1 MSKILP
7 KNTFSQ
13 EQRKTFLLA
22 ILGPTASGKSDV
34 AIQIAKKYNGE
45 IISCDSRQIYRGMD
59 IGSGKV
65 KRDSFET
72 NTRPI
77 FLSETI
83 PHHLI
88 DIVSPKTEYNVV
100 KFQKQARIALQ
111 NILSRKKLPI
121 LCGGTGFWAQALLE
135 NQIFPEISP
144 DKKLRKI
151 LEKKSREELLE
162 KLISL
167 NPQRAL
173 SLDTSNPLKIIRAL
187 EIISHEKTS
196 SKNTYFSRE
205 TKPLPIW
212 EGIIIN
218 PPREIL
224 YKNIEIRLDQRFEEG
239 MIDEVKGL
247 HYNQKIPWKRLESFG
262 LEYRWI
268 TQYLLKKVSL
278 EEMKEGLFQ
287 DIRHYA
293 KRQGTWFRRWE
304 RQGRI
309 FSWVNSKEE
318 SLCRAK
324 EILAKYL

>member
-1 MSKILP
+1 MSKILQ
-7 KNTFSQ
+7 KNS
-13 EQRKTFLLA
+13 FLLA

-34 AIQIAKKYNGE
+34 AIQIAKNYNGE
-45 IISCDSRQIYRGMD
+45 IISCDSRQVYRGMD

-65 KRDSFET
+65 KKDTTAT
-72 NTRPI
+72 NISSI

-88 DIVSPKTEYNVV
+88 DIISPKTEYNVV
-100 KFQKQARIALQ
+100 KFQKQARIAIQ
-111 NILSRKKLPI
+111 DILSRKKLPI

-167 NPQRAL
+167 DPHRAL
-173 SLDTSNPLKIIRAL
+173 SLDTANPLKIIRAL
-187 EIISHEKTS
+187 EIILHEKNS
-196 SKNTYFSRE
+196 SKKDRASRE
-205 TKPLPIW
+205 TITPLDW
-212 EGIIIN
+212 KGIIIN
-218 PPREIL
+218 PPREIV

-239 MIDEVKGL
+239 MVDEVKDL
-247 HYNQKIPWKRLESFG
+247 HYNQKIPWSRLESFG

-268 TQYLLKKVSL
+268 TQYLLEKISF
-278 EEMKEGLFQ
+278 EEMREKLFQ

-304 RQGRI
+304 RQGRT
-309 FSWVNSKEE
+309 FSWASSKEE
-318 SLCRAK
+318 SLRIVRG
-324 EILAKYL
+324 ILEQHL

>member
-13 EQRKTFLLA
+13 EQSKKFLLA

-45 IISCDSRQIYRGMD
+45 IISCDSRQVYRGMD

-65 KRDSFET
+65 KKDNSAT
-72 NTRPI
+72 NI
-77 FLSETI
+77 SSVFLSETI

-100 KFQKQARIALQ
+100 KFQKQAHIALR

-135 NQIFPEISP
+135 NQIFPEVSP
-144 DKKLRKI
+144 NKKLRKV

-167 NPQRAL
+167 DPQRAL
-173 SLDTSNPLKIIRAL
+173 SLDISNPLKIIRAL

-196 SKNTYFSRE
+196 SKKPHSSRE
-205 TKPLPIW
+205 RTPLPKW
-212 EGIIIN
+212 EGVIIN

-224 YKNIEIRLDQRFEEG
+224 YKNIEIRLAQRFEEG
-239 MIDEVKGL
+239 MIDEVKNL
-247 HYNQKIPWKRLESFG
+247 HYNQKIPWTRLESFG

-268 TQYLLKKVSL
+268 TQYLLKKVSF
-278 EEMKEGLFQ
+278 EEMKESLFQ

-293 KRQGTWFRRWE
+293 KRQCTWFRRWE
-304 RQGRI
+304 RQGRS
-309 FSWVNSKEE
+309 FLWATSKEE
-318 SLCRAK
+318 AFSFAEK
-324 EILAKYL
+324 IIKYL